1 MKIITLAQQ
10 KGGVGKTT
18 VCINLACQAVAHGKS
33 AVILDLDTE
42 QGSSKKWRE
51 KRDKRVGL
59 EKPEVLSVNLPD
71 LEKRIAELRTRGIEW
86 VFIDLPGRTTYG
98 VGMMVADLIIIPSRP
113 FEDDVQPSL
122 STVGLIRR
130 GSRRNYVYLMNIC
143 PSQVDKNGN
152 SRARQMADHLTNAGH
167 PVSPVI
173 VIQRLAVP
181 DASAYGFGINEY
193 EPGNKS
199 ATEYKQLFKWIEGE
213 LK

>member
-122 STVGLIRR
+122 STVCLIRR